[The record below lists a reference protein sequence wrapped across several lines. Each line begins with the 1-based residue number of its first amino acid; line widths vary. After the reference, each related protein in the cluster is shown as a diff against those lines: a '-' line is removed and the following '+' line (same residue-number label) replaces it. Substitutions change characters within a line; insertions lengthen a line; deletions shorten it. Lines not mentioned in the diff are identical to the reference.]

1 MSPTAALLIFAS
13 YIAWL
18 LVSDVKRREG
28 LSIHLWVPVLWVALV
43 GSRPVTSWFSGGP
56 SSDDLA
62 RSYDEGNSI
71 ERMVYLVLIFYALCV
86 LIRRNVRLGAFAK
99 ANLWLLI
106 FFLYWLCSVFWAD
119 SSLIAFKRWFK
130 DVGHVVMSLVI
141 LTEANPA
148 EASKAVF
155 ARVAAVLAPVSL
167 LLIKYFPDQGRVYHV
182 TGEMLMTGV
191 ATHKNSL
198 GVMLLV
204 CGMFMLWDWFTNK
217 SRRTL
222 ASASLVALMTW
233 LLVESKSATSI
244 VCAAFGALIFVIFRS
259 AFAQRHLFKL
269 ETVVLI
275 SAMVVLTDSGSDLLR
290 YLIVDILGRDLTFTT
305 RTDFWPMLIAMN
317 PSDMF
322 GSGFGSF
329 WTGERLEQLYKNY
342 RIVQAH
348 NGYLETYLNGGFI
361 ALALL
366 IVLLLSAMTSANR
379 ALTRNEP
386 FGAIRMVFVLITIIY
401 SVTEASFNTLSI
413 LWFAFLLNTVRY
425 SNACVAAALP
435 AVRADSPIE
444 EWRPHEV
451 MRGKL

>member
-1 MSPTAALLIFAS
+1 MSPTAALLIFAA

-28 LSIHLWVPVLWVALV
+28 LSIHLWVVVLWVALI
-43 GSRPVTSWFSGGP
+43 GSRPVTSWFSGAP
-56 SSDDLA
+56 SGDDLA

-71 ERMVYLVLIFYALCV
+71 ERMVYLVLMFYGFCL
-86 LIRRNVRLGAFAK
+86 LLRRNVRLAEFAK
-99 ANLWLLI
+99 ANFWLSI

-130 DVGHVVMSLVI
+130 DVGHIVMSLII
-141 LTEANPA
+141 LTEAKPA
-148 EASKAVF
+148 EAAKAVF

-167 LLIKYFPDQGRVYHV
+167 MLIKYFPDQGRVYHV
-182 TGEMLMTGV
+182 TGEMLITGV

-204 CGMFMLWDWFTNK
+204 CGMFLLWDWFTTK
-217 SRRTL
+217 GRRTL
-222 ASASLVALMTW
+222 ASASLVLMMAW
-233 LLVESKSATSI
+233 LLIESNSATSL
-244 VCAAFGALIFVIFRS
+244 VCAAFGAFIFLVFRS

-269 ETVVLI
+269 EAVVLI
-275 SAMVVLTDSGSDLLR
+275 LAFVVLTDSGSDLLH

-305 RTDFWPMLIAMN
+305 RTDFWPIVIAMN

-348 NGYLETYLNGGFI
+348 NGYLETYLNGGFL

-366 IVLLLSAMTSANR
+366 AVLLLSAITSANR

-386 FGAIRMVFVLITIIY
+386 FGVIRMVFVLITIIY
-401 SVTEASFNTLSI
+401 SVTEASFNTMSI

-425 SNACVAAALP
+425 PNVSVSVPTTAKRSRHIRKFQPYNQVS
-435 AVRADSPIE
+435 RG
-444 EWRPHEV
+444 RP
-451 MRGKL
+451 